1 MYASAVQL
9 VRDTASLRPAEQEPL
24 QRVSRHLKHRLR
36 GGHEDQNRKLC
47 GNLLQSQTTALG
59 VLELLFCAVRS
70 DSGTGLKVWLENR
83 VNLQCRC
90 FSSSVI
96 LLLTL
101 PIFSGGYTSKDKP
114 NPRGEILIG
123 GPNVT
128 MGYYNH
134 ENTNLDFFADE
145 TGQRWF
151 CTGDVG
157 EIYPD
162 GCLQIVGVYIF
173 SKQAIV

>member
-1 MYASAVQL
+1 MCYFPTSFA
-9 VRDTASLRPAEQEPL
+9 
-24 QRVSRHLKHRLR
+24 
-36 GGHEDQNRKLC
+36 
-47 GNLLQSQTTALG
+47 NLL
-59 VLELLFCAVRS
+59 
-70 DSGTGLKVWLENR
+70 
-83 VNLQCRC
+83 
-90 FSSSVI
+90 
-96 LLLTL
+96 
-101 PIFSGGYTSKDKP
+101 GGYTSKDEP

-128 MGYYNH
+128 MGYYRH
-134 ENTNLDFFADE
+134 EDNNQDFIVDE

-173 SKQAIV
+173 STQFHFMAII